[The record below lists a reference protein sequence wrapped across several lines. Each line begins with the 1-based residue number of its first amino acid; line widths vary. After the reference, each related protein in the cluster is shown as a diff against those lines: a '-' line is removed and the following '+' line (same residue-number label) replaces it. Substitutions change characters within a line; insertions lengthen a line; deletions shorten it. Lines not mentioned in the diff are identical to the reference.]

1 MRTTRFFYFTLIL
14 LLTAVLF
21 LPSSSAQD
29 YTRWHLPEGAIV
41 RFEKGGIG
49 DFAFF
54 RMEIDSSFKVQSV
67 SGCMMYIQERN
78 WSYSQIWEQN

>member
-1 MRTTRFFYFTLIL
+1 MLTL

-49 DFAFF
+49 DFAFLPDGNRLAIQSAIGLWIYDINTCLLYTSPSPRDRTRS
-54 RMEIDSSFKVQSV
+54 RMPSSA
-67 SGCMMYIQERN
+67 
-78 WSYSQIWEQN
+78 